1 MLADLTGKRAFQN
14 AVNETFNARIG
25 HLEVTTKRIDS
36 KIDLVLESLAPTARK
51 AQLTTE
57 NMHCDGDSNLSSPSF
72 PSKGVAHPND
82 Y

>member
-51 AQLTTE
+51 AQ
-57 NMHCDGDSNLSSPSF
+57 
-72 PSKGVAHPND
+72 
-82 Y
+82 